1 MRQILYEINSLIL
14 LVCGILMWLD
24 MDGDSLVNPMQPVE
38 IIFTISVLL
47 MMAGILDRHNHL
59 NNRE

>member
-24 MDGDSLVNPMQPVE
+24 MDGDSLVHPMQPVE

>member
-1 MRQILYEINSLIL
+1 MHQILQKVNSLIL

-24 MDGDSLVNPMQPVE
+24 MDGDSLVHPMQPVE

-47 MMAGILDRHNHL
+47 MMAGMLDRNHHI
-59 NNRE
+59 NDHQ

>member
-1 MRQILYEINSLIL
+1 MRQILQEINSLIL

-24 MDGDSLVNPMQPVE
+24 MDGDQLVHPMQPVE
-38 IIFTISVLL
+38 ITFTISVLL
-47 MMAGILDRHNHL
+47 MMAGILDRHHHL